1 MARVNNFW
9 RTLTVLGAAVL
20 ALSLASAAFAQAPP
34 PVPHSF
40 FGSAADG
47 SGATLDDAAAADGA
61 VVVAWNEAGVNVGET
76 TIADGLWLIG
86 VSSDDASSVT
96 FTLDG
101 NADSNAAID
110 VTDAGFTAVT
120 ITATTGAAP
129 PPDDPADPPTTLPNT
144 GTGGLADTGSGL
156 PVLPLVLA
164 LTVVVALGG
173 VTLARRTGR
182 SLV

>member
-1 MARVNNFW
+1 MARVNKFW

-47 SGATLDDAAAADGA
+47 SGATLDGVAAANGA
-61 VVVAWNEAGVNVGET
+61 VVIAWNEAGVNVGQT
-76 TIADGLWLIG
+76 TIADGLWLIS
-86 VSSDDASSVT
+86 VSSDDAASVT

-110 VTDAGFTAVT
+110 VTDAGFSAVT
-120 ITATTGAAP
+120 ITAAAGAP
-129 PPDDPADPPTTLPNT
+129 PADPADPPPAALPNT
-144 GTGGLADTGSGL
+144 GTGGLADSGSGL
-156 PVLPLVLA
+156 PVLPLVLG
-164 LTVVVALGG
+164 LSVVVALGG
-173 VTLARRTGR
+173 ATLTRRTAR
-182 SLV
+182 SLA